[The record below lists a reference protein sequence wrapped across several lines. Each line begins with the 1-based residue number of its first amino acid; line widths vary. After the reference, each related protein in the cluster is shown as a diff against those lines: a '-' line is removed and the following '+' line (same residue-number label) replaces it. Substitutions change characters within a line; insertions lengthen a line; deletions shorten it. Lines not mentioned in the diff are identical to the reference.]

1 MAMPEALS
9 VWLSDLKLILPERVL
24 ERGSIRIEGER
35 IAEVVEGPAPAGAAA
50 LDLRGM
56 TALPGVIDMHGDMIE
71 REIEPRPG
79 VHLPFD
85 MALIELDK
93 RLAAN
98 GVTTA
103 YAAISFAELWD
114 RRELRREER
123 AREIVMAI
131 YQHRDALLTDMRVH
145 ARFEVTNRRA
155 PPILMELIAAEQV
168 DLVSVNDHT
177 PGQGQYRDLE
187 KYVRSIAD
195 WRNISADTAASMTHD
210 RITKMQ
216 ETPPAWDVVREVTA
230 LSARHR
236 LPIASH
242 DDDTCDKVGFMAELG
257 ATISEFPVTLE
268 AAEEAKQR
276 GMHVV
281 MGAPN
286 ALRGTSHSGNLSA
299 MDAIAAG
306 VVDML
311 AADYH
316 PAALLQAVYVIAA
329 RGVLP
334 LHQAIKLIG
343 QNVAEGL
350 GLRERGA
357 LAARHYADIALVEE
371 GPLRPRV
378 RGALRNG
385 WFIYLDQVL
394 AARNTHAA

>member
-1 MAMPEALS
+1 
-9 VWLSDLKLILPERVL
+9 VWLSDLKLILPDRVL
-24 ERGSIRIEGER
+24 NRGSIRIEGER
-35 IAEVVEGPAPAGAAA
+35 IAEVIEGPAPAGAAA
-50 LDLRGM
+50 FDLRGM

-114 RRELRREER
+114 KRELRREER
-123 AREIVMAI
+123 AREIVTAI

-155 PPILMELIAAEQV
+155 PPVLLELIATEQV

-187 KYVRSIAD
+187 KYVKTIAD
-195 WRNISADTAASMTHD
+195 WRNISADTAASMTHE

-230 LSARHR
+230 LATRHR

-242 DDDTCDKVGFMAELG
+242 DDDTQGKVGFMAELG

-268 AAEEAKQR
+268 AAEEAKRR

-306 VVDML
+306 LVDML

-316 PAALLQAVYVIAA
+316 PAALLQAAYAIAA

-334 LHQAIKLIG
+334 LHEAIKLIG

-378 RGALRNG
+378 RATFRNG
-385 WFIYLDQVL
+385 QLVYAGGMVNW
-394 AARNTHAA
+394 HG

>member
-1 MAMPEALS
+1 M
-9 VWLSDLKLILPERVL
+9 WLSDARIILPDCEL
-24 ERGSIRIEGER
+24 ANGSICIDGER
-35 IAEVVEGPAPAGAAA
+35 IVEIIEGPAGHADV
-50 LDLRGM
+50 DLRGL
-56 TALPGVIDMHGDMIE
+56 TVAPGIIDMHGDMIE

-85 MALIELDK
+85 MALVELDK

-103 YAAISFAELWD
+103 YAAISFAELFD
-114 RRELRREER
+114 KRELRREER
-123 AREIVMAI
+123 AKEIVNAI
-131 YQHRDALLTDMRVH
+131 YAHRDVLLVDMRVH

-155 PPILMELIAAEQV
+155 PPVLLQLIADNQV

-187 KYVRSIAD
+187 KYIKTISD
-195 WRNISADTAASMTHD
+195 WRNVSADTAATMTQE
-210 RITKMQ
+210 RIERMQ
-216 ETPPAWDVVREVTA
+216 ATPPAWDIVREVTQLA
-230 LSARHR
+230 AQHR

-242 DDDTCDKVGFMAELG
+242 DDDTPAKVRFMAELG
-257 ATISEFPVTLE
+257 ATISEFPVTME
-268 AAEEAKQR
+268 AADEAKHH

-316 PAALLQAVYVIAA
+316 PAALLQAAYAIAQ

-334 LHQAIKLIG
+334 LHEAFKLIS
-343 QNVAEGL
+343 QNVAMGM
-350 GLRERGA
+350 GLRERGVIA
-357 LAARHYADIALVEE
+357 GRHYADLVFIQE
-371 GPLRPRV
+371 GSRPRV
-378 RGALRNG
+378 RATLRNG
-385 WFIYLDQVL
+385 RFAYMDAYIAQRISQSTVNHY
-394 AARNTHAA
+394 